1 MAFVQEVQA
10 IYKNIAPHIR
20 RTPLFKS
27 DYFSETLGCDLY
39 FKYEHL
45 QSTGSY
51 KIRGALSKASS
62 LTPEEIAKGFVTA
75 SGGNHGLGVCYAARV
90 HGTTATIFLPEPT
103 PKIKVD
109 KVRALGGETVFFGET
124 FTDAIEK
131 AQEFARNNDRIYI
144 HGYDDEYVIRGQATM
159 ALEIL
164 EDLPQVDAILGSIG
178 GGGMMSGIGAY
189 TKGYNPS
196 IKIYGSQ
203 TIGADAMYQSL
214 KAGHMVKLEKVTSI
228 AESIGARNVVAR
240 TFDYVRKYVD
250 EVFRVTDDDAME
262 ALREILQHDKQ
273 LVEPAASCSLAI
285 LTTGQVPDIQGKII
299 VVVLCGAN
307 FPLERLYKHTPSLKK
322 ELAGL
327 AVQ

>member
-1 MAFVQEVQA
+1 MTFVSEVQT
-10 IYKNIAPHIR
+10 IYQKISPHIR

-27 DYFSETLGCDLY
+27 DYFSELLGCELY

-45 QSTGSY
+45 QFTGSY
-51 KIRGALSKASS
+51 KVRGALSKASS
-62 LTPEEIAKGFVTA
+62 LTPEEIQKGFVTA
-75 SGGNHGLGVCYAARV
+75 SGGNHGLGVCHAAQKF
-90 HGTTATIFLPEPT
+90 GTRATIFLPEPT

-109 KVRALGGETVFFGET
+109 KIKAMGGETAFFGQT

-131 AQEFARNNDRIYI
+131 AQEFARDNDRVYI

-164 EDLPQVDAILGSIG
+164 EDLPQTDMIVGSIG

-189 TKGYNPS
+189 TKGYKPDV
-196 IKIYGSQ
+196 KIYGSQ

-214 KAGHMVKLEKVTSI
+214 KAGEMVKLDKVTSI
-228 AESIGARNVVAR
+228 AESIGARNVVPR
-240 TFDYVRKYVD
+240 TFEYVRKYVD
-250 EVFRVTDDDAME
+250 DVFRVSDDEAME
-262 ALREILQHDKQ
+262 ALRQILQHDKQ

-285 LTTGQVPDIQGKII
+285 FTTGQVPEVKGKTV

-307 FPLERLYKHTPSLKK
+307 FPLDRLYKHTPSLQQ

-327 AVQ
+327 AAQ